1 MTSAKPYRNGRSI
14 EPDTFF
20 DLIQQ
25 FWDAS
30 LGLTMDNGE
39 TKRA

>member
-14 EPDTFF
+14 EPDTF